1 MLVLFLM
8 ASMITVTHAAEL
20 GGGGYNFVCADGGRY
35 LNVYAGKDADGTNV
49 CVWERDGSPE
59 QNYTISDCGGGK
71 YKLHPAS
78 SSSRVI
84 DVNRGNSY
92 DNPLKAGLNVDLWRT
107 NDAPAQEFYITH
119 VGNAFSDVTDT
130 KLEDS
135 ISTLSQFSIINGYED
150 GTFKPKANITRAE
163 FAKIIC
169 KTFLFETTEIIN
181 DEFIDVSKNH
191 WARDYI
197 YTTKKLGII
206 NGTSP
211 TTFAPDDNITY
222 EQAIK
227 MVVASLG
234 YNEETTQKGGYPEG
248 YIMVADELVL
258 LDNIEYDAKE
268 FATRENIAFIVEN
281 ALHAPFY
288 FLSESEGTVV
298 REEAVDTLY
307 KIHFFLVN
315 EVSTDDEDSDS
326 VG

>member
-1 MLVLFLM
+1 MKKVLIFILVIQLTF
-8 ASMITVTHAAEL
+8 
-20 GGGGYNFVCADGGRY
+20 CA
-35 LNVYAGKDADGTNV
+35 
-49 CVWERDGSPE
+49 
-59 QNYTISDCGGGK
+59 IS
-71 YKLHPAS
+71 
-78 SSSRVI
+78 V
-84 DVNRGNSY
+84 
-92 DNPLKAGLNVDLWRT
+92 
-107 NDAPAQEFYITH
+107 
-119 VGNAFSDVTDT
+119 NAFSDVTDT

-135 ISTLSQFSIINGYED
+135 ISTLSQFNIINGYED

-169 KTFLFETTEIIN
+169 KTFLFETTDIIN
-181 DEFIDVSKNH
+181 DEFIDVSENH

-197 YTTKKLGII
+197 YTAKKLGII

-234 YNEETTQKGGYPEG
+234 YNEEATQKGGYPEG

-315 EVSTDDEDSDS
+315 EASTDDEDSDS

>member
-1 MLVLFLM
+1 MKKVLIFILVIQLTF
-8 ASMITVTHAAEL
+8 
-20 GGGGYNFVCADGGRY
+20 CA
-35 LNVYAGKDADGTNV
+35 
-49 CVWERDGSPE
+49 
-59 QNYTISDCGGGK
+59 IS
-71 YKLHPAS
+71 
-78 SSSRVI
+78 V
-84 DVNRGNSY
+84 
-92 DNPLKAGLNVDLWRT
+92 
-107 NDAPAQEFYITH
+107 
-119 VGNAFSDVTDT
+119 NAFSDVTDT
-130 KLEDS
+130 KLDDS
-135 ISTLSQFSIINGYED
+135 ISTLSQFNIINGYED

-197 YTTKKLGII
+197 YTAKKLGII

-281 ALHAPFY
+281 ALHAQFY

>member
-1 MLVLFLM
+1 MKKVLIFILVIQLTF
-8 ASMITVTHAAEL
+8 
-20 GGGGYNFVCADGGRY
+20 CA
-35 LNVYAGKDADGTNV
+35 
-49 CVWERDGSPE
+49 
-59 QNYTISDCGGGK
+59 IS
-71 YKLHPAS
+71 
-78 SSSRVI
+78 V
-84 DVNRGNSY
+84 
-92 DNPLKAGLNVDLWRT
+92 
-107 NDAPAQEFYITH
+107 
-119 VGNAFSDVTDT
+119 NAFSDVTDT

-135 ISTLSQFSIINGYED
+135 ISTLSQFNIINGYED

-169 KTFLFETTEIIN
+169 KTFLFETTDIIN
-181 DEFIDVSKNH
+181 DEFIDVSENH

-197 YTTKKLGII
+197 YTAKKLGII

-234 YNEETTQKGGYPEG
+234 YNEEATQKGGYPEG

>member
-1 MLVLFLM
+1 MKKVLIFILVIQLTF
-8 ASMITVTHAAEL
+8 
-20 GGGGYNFVCADGGRY
+20 CA
-35 LNVYAGKDADGTNV
+35 
-49 CVWERDGSPE
+49 
-59 QNYTISDCGGGK
+59 IS
-71 YKLHPAS
+71 
-78 SSSRVI
+78 V
-84 DVNRGNSY
+84 
-92 DNPLKAGLNVDLWRT
+92 
-107 NDAPAQEFYITH
+107 
-119 VGNAFSDVTDT
+119 NAFSDVTDT

-135 ISTLSQFSIINGYED
+135 ISTLSQFNIINGYED
-150 GTFKPKANITRAE
+150 GSFKPKANITRAE

-169 KTFLFETTEIIN
+169 KTFLFETTDIIN
-181 DEFIDVSKNH
+181 DEFIDVSENH

-197 YTTKKLGII
+197 YTAKKLGII

-234 YNEETTQKGGYPEG
+234 YNEEATQKGGYPEG

>member
-1 MLVLFLM
+1 
-8 ASMITVTHAAEL
+8 
-20 GGGGYNFVCADGGRY
+20 
-35 LNVYAGKDADGTNV
+35 
-49 CVWERDGSPE
+49 
-59 QNYTISDCGGGK
+59 
-71 YKLHPAS
+71 
-78 SSSRVI
+78 
-84 DVNRGNSY
+84 
-92 DNPLKAGLNVDLWRT
+92 
-107 NDAPAQEFYITH
+107 
-119 VGNAFSDVTDT
+119 
-130 KLEDS
+130 
-135 ISTLSQFSIINGYED
+135 
-150 GTFKPKANITRAE
+150 
-163 FAKIIC
+163 
-169 KTFLFETTEIIN
+169 LFETTDIIN
-181 DEFIDVSKNH
+181 DEFIDVSENH

-197 YTTKKLGII
+197 YTAKKLGII

-234 YNEETTQKGGYPEG
+234 YNEEATQKGGYPEG

>member
-1 MLVLFLM
+1 MKKVLIFILVIQLTF
-8 ASMITVTHAAEL
+8 
-20 GGGGYNFVCADGGRY
+20 CA
-35 LNVYAGKDADGTNV
+35 
-49 CVWERDGSPE
+49 
-59 QNYTISDCGGGK
+59 IS
-71 YKLHPAS
+71 
-78 SSSRVI
+78 V
-84 DVNRGNSY
+84 
-92 DNPLKAGLNVDLWRT
+92 
-107 NDAPAQEFYITH
+107 
-119 VGNAFSDVTDT
+119 NAFSDVTDT

-135 ISTLSQFSIINGYED
+135 ISTLSQFNIINGYED

-169 KTFLFETTEIIN
+169 KTFLFETTETIN

-197 YTTKKLGII
+197 YTAKKLGII

-211 TTFAPDDNITY
+211 STFAPDDNITY

-234 YNEETTQKGGYPEG
+234 YNEEATQKGGYPEG

-258 LDNIEYDAKE
+258 LDNIEYDAKD
-268 FATRENIAFIVEN
+268 FATRENIVFIVEN

-288 FLSESEGTVV
+288 FLTESKGTIV

-315 EVSTDDEDSDS
+315 EVSSDNEDSDS

>member
-1 MLVLFLM
+1 MKKVLIFILVIQLTF
-8 ASMITVTHAAEL
+8 
-20 GGGGYNFVCADGGRY
+20 CA
-35 LNVYAGKDADGTNV
+35 
-49 CVWERDGSPE
+49 
-59 QNYTISDCGGGK
+59 IS
-71 YKLHPAS
+71 
-78 SSSRVI
+78 V
-84 DVNRGNSY
+84 
-92 DNPLKAGLNVDLWRT
+92 
-107 NDAPAQEFYITH
+107 
-119 VGNAFSDVTDT
+119 NAFSDVTDT

-135 ISTLSQFSIINGYED
+135 ISTLSQFNIINGYED

-169 KTFLFETTEIIN
+169 KTFLFETTDIIN
-181 DEFIDVSKNH
+181 DEFIDVSENH

-197 YTTKKLGII
+197 YTAKKLGII

-234 YNEETTQKGGYPEG
+234 YNEEATQKGGYPEG

-268 FATRENIAFIVEN
+268 FATRENIVFIVEN
-281 ALHAPFY
+281 ALYAPFY
-288 FLSESEGTVV
+288 FLSESEGTVI